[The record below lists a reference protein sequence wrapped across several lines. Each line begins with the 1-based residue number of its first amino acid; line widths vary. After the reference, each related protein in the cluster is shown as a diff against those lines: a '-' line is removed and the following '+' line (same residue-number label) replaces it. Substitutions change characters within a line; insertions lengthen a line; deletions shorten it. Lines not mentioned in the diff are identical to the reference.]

1 MNNVIWHKVFW
12 GYFFLFGN
20 KYQYFISGDSFLIFA
35 CHRVTLKNFEL
46 GALSWIICVAVNFT
60 VIIIFKCFIPG
71 NMFSTLDG
79 LEFEW
84 ELKTVEG
91 VGSVNAK
98 SVLR

>member
-12 GYFFLFGN
+12 AIFFLFGK

-35 CHRVTLKNFEL
+35 CQRITLKNVEL

-60 VIIIFKCFIPG
+60 VIIILKCFIPG
-71 NMFSTLDG
+71 NMFSTLGG